1 MVYYLSLVDSM
12 LETRML
18 KELVP
23 DYAAKY
29 TEDYWDFCYTED
41 FYEAMAR
48 LQEVKKHD
56 ILVWDTTVRGAGNK
70 LLSLRKDNPTAFL
83 FLFASSRTNPMLY
96 VRAGIAPDALLLKPF
111 DIVALD
117 KVLEES
123 FDLIRDRLSQS
134 RGQLISVFTG
144 HAQKYLQLD
153 LIDFLEARDKK
164 VFVRIKNQ
172 EYGLYETLDDL
183 EKKLPDHFR
192 RCHRS
197 FIVNMLHA
205 DSIIISENVIIM
217 KNGDAVPVSRTYKK
231 EIKEYGIENE

>member
-1 MVYYLSLVDSM
+1 MVYYLSLVDNM

-96 VRAGIAPDALLLKPF
+96 VRNSTGCA
-111 DIVALD
+111 
-117 KVLEES
+117 S
-123 FDLIRDRLSQS
+123 FK
-134 RGQLISVFTG
+134 
-144 HAQKYLQLD
+144 A
-153 LIDFLEARDKK
+153 
-164 VFVRIKNQ
+164 
-172 EYGLYETLDDL
+172 
-183 EKKLPDHFR
+183 FR
-192 RCHRS
+192 YCCS
-197 FIVNMLHA
+197 
-205 DSIIISENVIIM
+205 
-217 KNGDAVPVSRTYKK
+217 
-231 EIKEYGIENE
+231 

>member
-1 MVYYLSLVDSM
+1 
-12 LETRML
+12 
-18 KELVP
+18 
-23 DYAAKY
+23 
-29 TEDYWDFCYTED
+29 
-41 FYEAMAR
+41 
-48 LQEVKKHD
+48 
-56 ILVWDTTVRGAGNK
+56 
-70 LLSLRKDNPTAFL
+70 
-83 FLFASSRTNPMLY
+83 MLY

-123 FDLIRDRLSQS
+123 FDLIRDRLSKS
-134 RGQLISVFTG
+134 RGQLISVYTG